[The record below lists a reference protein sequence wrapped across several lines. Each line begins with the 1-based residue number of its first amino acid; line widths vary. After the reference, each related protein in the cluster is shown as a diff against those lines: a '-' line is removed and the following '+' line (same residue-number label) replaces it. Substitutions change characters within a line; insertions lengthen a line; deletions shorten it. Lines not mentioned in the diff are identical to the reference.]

1 MAVRS
6 AIDMSDVTDMNGTA
20 ANLPPVARWAAV
32 VRRAVHGAGPPL
44 LFGLRLWAAVSLALY
59 VAFWL
64 ELDNAFW
71 AGTSA
76 ALVSQPHLGASMR
89 KGWFRMIGTVVGAV
103 VIVLMTAAFPQDRIG
118 FLSSLALWGAAC
130 AFVATQLRNFAAYA
144 AALAG
149 YTAVI
154 IASDELGATG
164 GTNGQAFMFAI
175 ARVAEIW
182 IGILCAGVV
191 LAGTDFGQAP
201 RRLAILFASLSAELA
216 SRFSVTV
223 GHRGPGYLQT
233 QVLRRE
239 LARRV
244 IALDPVIDE
253 ALGESSRL
261 RYHSPGLQAAVHGLI
276 TTLGAWRTV
285 AVRMARLSEPAAQQQ
300 GLAVLQCLPP
310 PLRSA
315 RPPGDP
321 SPWIADPLALRR
333 LYGGAIRRLMA
344 LPAATPSLRL
354 LADQTARALA
364 GLCHALDGIALLVDD
379 PARRGARRF
388 AFHVAD
394 WLPAAV
400 AAVRAFIAIAAMA
413 LFWVVSEW
421 PNGAFAITWTA
432 ITVILFAPRIDEAY
446 ERAFAFIVGNTL
458 AAICAAVIL
467 FAILPHV
474 ETFEGFSL
482 VLALYLV
489 PVGALMAQPWQAAV
503 FIPMVANIV
512 PLLAPANPMTYDTLQ
527 FYNTALAL
535 LAGSV
540 FGALSFRLLPSPSV
554 AWRIRRLLA
563 FSLRDLRRP
572 ATNRLLQSRED
583 WEDRMDARLK
593 AVPDAADP
601 LKRAQLVA
609 ALSVGRAMIHLRRI
623 APRLGVTQDLDLALA
638 AFAQGNSQAAGA
650 GLMELDRRLAAL
662 PAGQQ
667 GSIVLRARSR
677 LLLVCDALSQHHDYF
692 DTGASP

>member
-1 MAVRS
+1 MSDATDRNGAAADLPPLARWTAVVGRAVR
-6 AIDMSDVTDMNGTA
+6 
-20 ANLPPVARWAAV
+20 
-32 VRRAVHGAGPPL
+32 GAGPRL

-64 ELDNAFW
+64 ELDNAYW

-103 VIVLMTAAFPQDRIG
+103 VIVLMTAAFPQDRVG
-118 FLSSLALWGAAC
+118 FLSSLALWGAVC
-130 AFVATQLRNFAAYA
+130 AFAATLLRNFASYA

-149 YTAVI
+149 FTAAIV
-154 IASDELGATG
+154 ASDELGATG

-175 ARVAEIW
+175 TRVSEIW

-191 LAGTDFGQAP
+191 LAGTDFGAAP
-201 RRLAILFASLSAELA
+201 RRLATLFADLSAELA
-216 SRFSVTV
+216 SRFSTTV
-223 GHRGPGYLQT
+223 GGRGPGFSPT
-233 QVLRRE
+233 QRLRRE

-261 RYHSPGLQAAVHGLI
+261 RYHSPVLQAAVHGLLAA
-276 TTLGAWRTV
+276 LGAWRTV
-285 AVRMARLSEPAAQQQ
+285 AVRVARLPEAAAQQQ

-321 SPWIADPLALRR
+321 SPWIADPLVLRR
-333 LYGGAIRRLMA
+333 LYGDAIRKLMA
-344 LPAATPSLRL
+344 LPAASPSLRL
-354 LADQTARALA
+354 LADQTARAV
-364 GLCHALDGIALLVDD
+364 GGFCHVLDGLALLADD
-379 PARRGARRF
+379 PARRSARRF

-400 AAVRAFIAIAAMA
+400 AAVRAFIAIVAVE
-413 LFWVVSEW
+413 LFWIVSEW

-432 ITVILFAPRIDEAY
+432 ITVILFGPRVDEAY
-446 ERAFAFIVGNTL
+446 QRAFAFIVGNTL
-458 AAICAAVIL
+458 TAICASVIL
-467 FAILPHV
+467 FAILPQV
-474 ETFEGFSL
+474 ETFVGFSL
-482 VLALYLV
+482 VLAFYLI

-512 PLLAPANPMTYDTLQ
+512 PMLAPANPMTYDTLQ
-527 FYNTALAL
+527 FYNTTLAL

-540 FGALSFRLLPSPSV
+540 IGALSFRLLPPPSP

-563 FSLRDLRRP
+563 FSLRDLRRLAANP
-572 ATNRLLQSRED
+572 VLQSREV
-583 WEDRMDARLK
+583 WKGRTYARLT
-593 AVPDAADP
+593 AIPDAADP
-601 LKRAQLVA
+601 LERGQLVA
-609 ALSVGRAMIHLRRI
+609 ALSVGIAIIDLRRI
-623 APRLGVTQDLDLALA
+623 APRLGLAQDLESALA
-638 AFAQGNSQAAGA
+638 GFAQGDCRAAGVR
-650 GLMELDRRLAAL
+650 LMELDHRLASL

-677 LLLVCDALSQHHDYF
+677 LLLVCDAFSQHHDYF